1 MSDDTFLFNKKIILG
16 VSGSIATY
24 KAIELLR
31 LLVKLG
37 ARVHVVMS
45 ANAVKFV
52 TPLTFEAL
60 RLSYSDL
67 VAVVRQLSSGQIRAT
82 PWRHGEKWAKVGK
95 WCERPH
101 KKLYP

>member
-60 RLSYSDL
+60 SGNPVYHEVFDSN
-67 VAVVRQLSSGQIRAT
+67 SSMLM
-82 PWRHGEKWAKVGK
+82 
-95 WCERPH
+95 ER
-101 KKLYP
+101 